1 MSSSDKDIY
10 RTVPYRFLINESNAD
25 ICKLEKLTNL
35 FPDMKEIIELGK
47 LNFSKKINS
56 LFLFLFRIRIIQNK

>member
-10 RTVPYRFLINESNAD
+10 RTVPYRFLINETNAD
-25 ICKLEKLTNL
+25 KCKLEKLTNL

-47 LNFSKKINS
+47 LIKFLRKTKFFVFVLKKNHSK
-56 LFLFLFRIRIIQNK
+56 

>member
-10 RTVPYRFLINESNAD
+10 RTVPYRFLINETNAD
-25 ICKLEKLTNL
+25 KCKLEKLTNL

-47 LNFSKKINS
+47 LIEFLRKLNY
-56 LFLFLFRIRIIQNK
+56 LFLFLKKNHSK